1 MDKVLRLTPALKD
14 YIWGGYRL
22 KELFG
27 RNNGDRKISESW
39 EVSVHPDG
47 LSGSDCGTLAEYLS
61 KNPQAVDREK
71 SPFPV
76 LIKYIDAKQNLS
88 VQVHPDDAY
97 ARRVEN
103 DNGKT
108 EMWYILGAD
117 EGAGIYCG
125 FKRDTSRE
133 EFLSKVN
140 DGTVE
145 ELLNFIP
152 VKEGDCF
159 LIEAGTVH
167 AICAGCLIAEVQQ
180 SSNVTYRVYDYLRKD
195 ANGNYRALHVDKA
208 ADIINYRAY
217 KNNTNSGKFMPCE
230 GGKIRLLTECKYFR
244 CRELLLSG
252 AYSESAENSFIALN
266 VLDGE
271 GEINGMKFLSGD
283 SFFVP
288 CGEKIDL
295 KGEAKIM
302 LTDKGSPV
310 KYYAGIDL
318 GGTFIK
324 CGIVSSKG
332 ELLIKDKIPT
342 GSERAYSAVAEDMA
356 NLVKR
361 LAKSAGV
368 KLEGVG
374 IGSPGSIDS
383 QTGTVVYSNNIAWK
397 NVPLGSEIEK
407 RLNIPVFLTNDA
419 NAAALGESFMGAG
432 KEYNSIVL
440 VTLGTGVGGG
450 LVLNGELYEGG
461 RSAGAEIGHTV
472 IRVNGEKCT
481 CGRRGCLETYAS
493 ATALIRQTKAAMKK
507 HPESAMWRLCGGNA
521 ENADGKTPFDG
532 MRAGDKAAT
541 KVVKDYIRYLGEGIT
556 DFCNVFRPDAI
567 LLGGGVC
574 AEGETLL
581 APLRKFVEKYIYGGT
596 DYAPVKILTATLG
609 NDAGVYGA
617 VKLAMSRLHAE

>member
-1 MDKVLRLTPALKD
+1 MSKILKLTPALKD

-27 RNNGDRKISESW
+27 RDNGDKKISESW

-47 LSGSDCGTLAEYLS
+47 LSGAEKGTLADYLA
-61 KNPQAVDREK
+61 KNPQAVDKEGN
-71 SPFPV
+71 PFPV

-133 EFLSKVN
+133 EFLKKVQ

-208 ADIINYRAY
+208 AEIINYRAY
-217 KNNTNSGKFMPCE
+217 QNNTNGGNFKPCA
-230 GGKIRLLTECKYFR
+230 GGTIRLLTACKYFR

-252 AYSESAENSFIALN
+252 EYAESAENSFIALN
-266 VLDGE
+266 VLEGE
-271 GEINGMKFLSGD
+271 GEINGMKFTGGD

-288 CGEKIDL
+288 CGEKLVL

-302 LTDKGSPV
+302 LTDKGGAV

-318 GGTFIK
+318 GGTYIK
-324 CGIVSSKG
+324 CGIVSSEGK
-332 ELLIKDKIPT
+332 LLIKDKIPT
-342 GSERAYSAVAEDMA
+342 GSERPYNEIAEDMA

-361 LAKSAGV
+361 LAKEAGV
-368 KLEGVG
+368 SLEGVG
-374 IGSPGSIDS
+374 IGSPGTIDS
-383 QTGTVVYSNNIAWK
+383 ESGTVVYSNNIAWK

-407 RLNIPVFLTNDA
+407 RLNLPVFLTNDA

-450 LVLNGELYEGG
+450 IVLNGELYEGG

-481 CGRRGCLETYAS
+481 CGRRGCLEAYVS
-493 ATALIRQTKAAMKK
+493 ATALIRQTRQAMKK
-507 HPESAMWRLCGGNA
+507 HPESETWRLCKGA
-521 ENADGKTPFDG
+521 IENVGGKTAFDG
-532 MRAGDKAAT
+532 MRVGDKVAT

-556 DFCNVFRPDAI
+556 DFCNVFRPDAV
-567 LLGGGVC
+567 LLGGGIC

-581 APLRKFVEKYIYGGT
+581 APLRKFVEKNIYGGA
-596 DYAPVKILTATLG
+596 DYAPVKILAATLG
-609 NDAGVYGA
+609 NDAGTYGA
-617 VKLAMSRLHAE
+617 VKLVMSKLHEE